1 MLASA
6 SEPIKDASSC
16 VFFFYDFIGAA
27 DFPFFFPSVSVEENE
42 EDGFLSFEKKNKN
55 KITAAALWVEAVD
68 LFFSRGREMKRVRD
82 RRHGTF
88 ARSEL

>member
-16 VFFFYDFIGAA
+16 VFFFFMTSSAPPT
-27 DFPFFFPSVSVEENE
+27 FLFFFPSVSVEENE
-42 EDGFLSFEKKNKN
+42 EVGFLSFEKKNKN

-68 LFFSRGREMKRVRD
+68 LFFFPRPGDE
-82 RRHGTF
+82 
-88 ARSEL
+88 ARAG

>member
-16 VFFFYDFIGAA
+16 VFFFFYDFIGAA

-42 EDGFLSFEKKNKN
+42 EDGFLSFEKK
-55 KITAAALWVEAVD
+55 KI
-68 LFFSRGREMKRVRD
+68 KKK
-82 RRHGTF
+82 
-88 ARSEL
+88 